1 LLKKHPSKARF
12 NHLQARLVFQSGLR
26 VWEDEILMRALPF
39 LCCLWMMMFPLRG
52 HAGNWSVD
60 LQVYSTQGMPTVTAS
75 VLGQRSN
82 VAMTDQGD
90 GVWAGTVQTPPA
102 QLLPVTL
109 SSGGS
114 TSHDLVVLEYG
125 DQSVAWQNEEPGQFQ
140 RASAA
145 KPSSDIA
152 VFEAFILLVAGV
164 WTGLVGWLI
173 IGHRN
178 QRDGV
183 GPEWNPSVWQSA
195 LFWLVMA
202 VLWTWPAA
210 LANEWFI
217 VGRHFDLPGTLWV
230 IGAAPRLMGS
240 LSDSMT
246 AWPLG
251 AELAR
256 LDSFLLVPISTALSW
271 MSPGRIHGVLQILG
285 VAVSALAAERFAR
298 AVGAKAPWTL
308 IAGFGYAFSGLSA
321 NALLEGH
328 VYHVFNPWLPLFGWM
343 LWRAVETGSSRRFGI
358 AAAGF
363 YALCWLTTGY
373 AGVVATMLCVAMLGR
388 AKGVSKS
395 ALLAMGGCVAVA
407 VAYAL
412 YFVTNGSGEGIAER
426 LHPISAHLAG
436 MLSPTP
442 ELDRTEHSLAP
453 VLLAWMMALVILAP
467 RVLGWKP
474 GSRWQRLWWAGVLS
488 LGLSMLPQLAASADL
503 VLVRLEMDLLGD
515 GFLASLLRFPAR
527 FGWLWCLC
535 GGVVAA
541 KVATQMSPRWGR
553 AGWLLLAVVFVEAFV
568 RVGTP
573 LRQVARYGQ
582 ASPILLQAE
591 GPVLEMLPMID
602 DRGQNVERWLT
613 NFSCMA
619 QHEHGQ
625 VLTDDCVHT
634 QPRQVRKAL
643 NYWLQQRLM
652 SGQMEGVNTQLQSLG
667 IRGIAFQ
674 PALFR
679 PKEIAAFQDGLMTL
693 DPRPLRD
700 DSHGANVQLYT
711 VGSALASAPGDAYE
725 SMNFVVPDTVRS
737 DRIWVHGGGKGRFNG
752 LLALMSWMLIAGCWT
767 VAYRRS

>member
-1 LLKKHPSKARF
+1 
-12 NHLQARLVFQSGLR
+12 
-26 VWEDEILMRALPF
+26 
-39 LCCLWMMMFPLRG
+39 MFPLRG
-52 HAGNWSVD
+52 HAGDWSVD
-60 LQVYSTQGMPTVTAS
+60 LQVYSTQGAPTVTAS
-75 VLGQRSN
+75 VLGQRSH
-82 VAMTDQGD
+82 VAMTDQG
-90 GVWAGTVQTPPA
+90 GGLWVGTVQTPPS

-125 DQSVAWQNEEPGQFQ
+125 DQTVAWQNEEPGQFQ
-140 RASAA
+140 RASSAR
-145 KPSSDIA
+145 SSADIA
-152 VFEAFILLVAGV
+152 VLEAIILLMAGV

-173 IGHRN
+173 IGHRK
-178 QRDGV
+178 QRDG
-183 GPEWNPSVWQSA
+183 PAPAWNPSVWQSA
-195 LFWLVMA
+195 LFWLLMA

-210 LANEWFI
+210 LANEWLV

-230 IGAAPRLMGS
+230 IGAAPRLMSS

-251 AELAR
+251 ADLAR

-271 MSPGRIHGVLQILG
+271 MSPGRIHGVLQIFG
-285 VAVSALAAERFAR
+285 VALSALAAQRFAR

-308 IAGFGYAFSGLSA
+308 LAGFGYAFSGLSA

-343 LWRAVETGSSRRFGI
+343 LWRAVETGSARRFGL
-358 AAAGF
+358 AAIGF

-388 AKGVSKS
+388 TKGISKGAIF
-395 ALLAMGGCVAVA
+395 ALVGCVAVA
-407 VAYAL
+407 VAYAI
-412 YFVTNGSGEGIAER
+412 YFVTNGSGDGIAER

-453 VLLAWMMALVILAP
+453 VLLAWMLALVILAP
-467 RVLGWKP
+467 RVLGWKS
-474 GSRWQRLWWAGVLS
+474 GGRWQRLWWAGVLS
-488 LGLSMLPQLAASADL
+488 LVLSMLPQLAASADL
-503 VLVRLEMDLLGD
+503 VLVRLEMDLLGES
-515 GFLASLLRFPAR
+515 FLASLLRFPAR

-573 LRQVARYGQ
+573 VRQVARYGQ
-582 ASPILLQAE
+582 SSPILSQAE

-619 QHEHGQ
+619 QNEHGQ
-625 VLTDDCVHT
+625 ALTDDCVHT

-652 SGQMEGVNTQLQSLG
+652 SGQMEGVNSQLQSLG
-667 IRGIAFQ
+667 IRGVSFE
-674 PALFR
+674 PVLFR

-693 DPRPLRD
+693 DSVPLRD
-700 DSHGANVQLYT
+700 DSRGSSVQLYT
-711 VGSALASAPGDAYE
+711 VGSDSVSAPDDAYR
-725 SMNFVVPDTVRS
+725 SLNLVVPDTVRS

-752 LLALMSWMLIAGCWT
+752 LIALMAWMLIAGCWT